1 MSYDGYVKL
10 VTLTAGFSAQQD
22 TVKEKL
28 VLGEMYPITS
38 IEIGGWCSY
47 VTIPDKGDFNSVF
60 FEFYDKDKNLL
71 EDDVFSDEL
80 SGIAT
85 HDY

>member
-10 VTLTAGFSAQQD
+10 VTLTAGFAGQQ
-22 TVKEKL
+22 TAVKEKL

-60 FEFYDKDKNLL
+60 FEFYDKDKNFL
-71 EDDVFSDEL
+71 EDDVFSEEL
-80 SGIAT
+80 SYITT

>member
-10 VTLTAGFSAQQD
+10 VTLTAGLSGQQ
-22 TVKEKL
+22 TAVKEKL

-47 VTIPDKGDFNSVF
+47 VTIPDKGGFNSVF

-71 EDDVFSDEL
+71 EYDIFSDEL
-80 SGIAT
+80 SGITT

>member
-80 SGIAT
+80 SGITT

>member
-1 MSYDGYVKL
+1 MSG
-10 VTLTAGFSAQQD
+10 QQD

-38 IEIGGWCSY
+38 IEIGRWCSY
-47 VTIPDKGDFNSVF
+47 VTIPDKGSFNSVF
-60 FEFYDKDKNLL
+60 FEFYDKNFL
-71 EDDVFSDEL
+71 EDDICSEEL
-80 SGIAT
+80 SGITT

>member
-10 VTLTAGFSAQQD
+10 VTLTAGLSAQQD

-38 IEIGGWCSY
+38 IEIGVWCSY

-71 EDDVFSDEL
+71 EDDIFSDEL
-80 SGIAT
+80 SGIT
-85 HDY
+85 TYDY

>member
-1 MSYDGYVKL
+1 M
-10 VTLTAGFSAQQD
+10 SAQQD

-28 VLGEMYPITS
+28 VLGEMYPIIS
-38 IEIGGWCSY
+38 IEIGSWCSY

-71 EDDVFSDEL
+71 KDDIFSDEL
-80 SGIAT
+80 SGITT
-85 HDY
+85 HNY